1 MNETPCADCPL
12 FVGIGFSTAVEP
24 PAGQSAWPSAVFKR
38 QSVVRLHL
46 SLLSSVSRFFA
57 AVGLCLPAGVA
68 ALRATEWKPGEG
80 YRFKPLTVSTNSRA
94 GFTSMTASSTG
105 IGFVNRLASERY
117 TTNQIYLNGSGVAA
131 GDYDGDGL
139 CDLFFSGLDSENKL
153 YRNLGGWKFEDV
165 SAKARVRGKHFTST
179 GACFVD
185 VNGDHRLDLIS
196 NTVGRGTWVLLND
209 GQGSFR
215 AVRPVNP
222 KGGGMSMALADVDG
236 DGDLDL
242 YVVNYRTFTIR
253 DQPGIKLRGSTIDG
267 KPEVVSVNG
276 MSLEAADSV
285 GRFTLKTNGK
295 IIENGQADR
304 LYLNDGRGTFTPV
317 PFTAGAFL
325 DEDGRR
331 LAKPPYDWGL
341 SAMFRDMNRDGRPDL
356 YVCNDFESPD
366 RIWIN
371 QGQGVFRAIDRLA
384 IRKSSH
390 FSMGIDFADLDR
402 DGLDDFIVVDML
414 SRKHKLRHTQL
425 SNRKPPELRFGMYN
439 DRPQYSYNTV
449 YLNNGDGTYAEI
461 GFHTNL
467 AATEWSWTPIFMD
480 VDLDGYDDFL
490 VTTGHPL
497 DMQDMDV
504 TNRGEQLK
512 QQRKRSPRELLEMRF
527 MFKPLILRNL
537 AFKNQGSLRF
547 VEKSADW
554 GFDHAGISHGMALAD
569 LDNDGDLDV
578 AVNNFNE
585 AAGIYRNNSPAR
597 RIAVKLRGAPPNTK
611 GIGSRI
617 TVEADGLTQ
626 SQEMMSGGRYLSDD
640 EQIRVFAASKPIH
653 EITVTWPSGRVSS
666 VADIRPNRLYEIHES
681 GSIPAAKTTAPKPS
695 PVFEDVSHL
704 LAHSHTEN
712 SFDDFTRQQLL
723 PKKLSQEGPGVA
735 WLDWNADGWDDIAVP
750 SGSGGKLGLFLND
763 TNGGF
768 KKTGIASLGQASPRD
783 QVAVLGFNANAR
795 GLLVLQSNY
804 EDALAFGPALRLHL
818 VDTAESQELLS
829 AGPVAYSALCS
840 ADYDRDGDLDLFVG
854 GRCRPGS
861 YPAPVGSV
869 ILRNN
874 NGQFVRDKRH
884 DGVLREVGTVSAAL
898 WTDLLDDNHP
908 ELVLACDPGLIRV
921 YRNNGGSLEEATV
934 ELGLGNRVGFWNS
947 ISAGD
952 FNGDGKMDL
961 AAGNIGINSAYEL
974 YDGSEIT
981 WHHGDLSGGGTHDVF
996 EAYGS
1001 GLPLRNFQEVRRAI
1015 PFLQELYP
1023 TYAAFADAPAQE
1035 ILGER
1040 KSRLGAI
1047 KINVLESVVMI
1058 NRGAGFDIAPLPL
1071 QAQLAPVFGI
1081 ATADFDG
1088 DGSEDLFLAQNFF
1101 GTRPDFPRMDAGRG
1115 LVLKGDGKG
1124 GFDPLSAESSGIRIT
1139 GDQRGCAVADFDH
1152 DGRVDLLVGQNA
1164 GQTKLYRNRLAKRGL
1179 RVRLS
1184 GKIGNP
1190 NCIGARL
1197 RLGTLTA
1204 LGPATEVRSGGGY
1217 RSQDASVRVL
1227 ALGDETPARLQV
1239 TWPSGKKTTTVIQK
1253 GVTEITV
1260 EEPIQ

>member
-1 MNETPCADCPL
+1 MVVSLGFCLLACAQA
-12 FVGIGFSTAVEP
+12 SA
-24 PAGQSAWPSAVFKR
+24 AGEW
-38 QSVVRLHL
+38 QSVD
-46 SLLSSVSRFFA
+46 
-57 AVGLCLPAGVA
+57 
-68 ALRATEWKPGEG
+68 G
-80 YRFKPLTVSTNSRA
+80 YRFKALTVSTNEPV
-94 GFTSMTASSTG
+94 GFTSLSPDSTG
-105 IGFVNRLASERY
+105 IDFVNRLGKERY

-131 GDYDGDGL
+131 GDYDGDGW

-165 SAKARVRGKHFTST
+165 SAKARVRGKHFPST

-185 VNGDHRLDLIS
+185 VNGDRRLDLIS

-209 GQGSFR
+209 GRGSFR
-215 AVRPVNP
+215 AVRPVNA
-222 KGGGMSMALADVDG
+222 KGGGMSLALADVDG

-276 MSLEAADSV
+276 ISLEAADSV

-304 LYLNDGRGTFTPV
+304 LYLNDGRGNFTPV

-325 DEDGRR
+325 DEDGRH

-414 SRKHKLRHTQL
+414 SRQHKLRHTQL
-425 SNRKPPELRFGMYN
+425 SNRKAPELQFGVYN

-461 GFHTNL
+461 GFHTHL

-512 QQRKRSPRELLEMRF
+512 QQRKHTPRELLEMRF
-527 MFKPLILRNL
+527 MFKPLVLRNL
-537 AFKNQGSLRF
+537 AFKNQGGLRF
-547 VEKSADW
+547 IEKSADW

-578 AVNNFNE
+578 AVNNFDE
-585 AAGIYRNNSPAR
+585 TAGIYRNNSPAS
-597 RIAVKLRGAPPNTK
+597 RIAVKLRGTPPNTH
-611 GIGSRI
+611 GIGARI

-653 EITVTWPSGRVSS
+653 KITVAWPSGRVST
-666 VADIRPNRLYEIHES
+666 VTDIRPNRVYEIHES
-681 GSIPAAKTTAPKPS
+681 GAGQPEKNEEAKPS
-695 PVFEDVSHL
+695 PFFEDVSHL
-704 LAHSHTEN
+704 LSHKHTEKA
-712 SFDDFTRQQLL
+712 FDDFSRQQLL
-723 PKKLSQEGPGVA
+723 PRKLSQEGPGVA
-735 WLDWNADGWDDIAVP
+735 WLDWNGDGWDDIAVAT
-750 SGSGGKLGLFLND
+750 GSGGRLGLFLSD
-763 TNGGF
+763 GKGGF
-768 KKTGIASLGQASPRD
+768 EKAPTVSLGQVSPRD
-783 QVAVLGFNANAR
+783 QASILWLNSNKN

-804 EDALAFGPALRLHL
+804 EDGLAFGPALQLHGTT
-818 VDTAESQELLS
+818 DAPKKLLD
-829 AGPVAYSALCS
+829 AGTVSYSTLCA

-861 YPAPVGSV
+861 YPSPVGSV
-869 ILRNN
+869 ILRND

-961 AAGNIGINSAYEL
+961 VAGNIGINSAYEL
-974 YDGSEIT
+974 YDGNEIT
-981 WHHGDLSGGGTHDVF
+981 WYHGDLSGGGTHDVF

-1023 TYAAFADAPAQE
+1023 TYAAFADAPARE
-1035 ILGER
+1035 ILGEQ
-1040 KSRLGAI
+1040 KSKLRAI

-1058 NRGAGFDIAPLPL
+1058 NRGAGFDITPLPL

-1081 ATADFDG
+1081 TTADFDG

-1253 GVTEITV
+1253 GTTEITV